1 MRTNIVVHDVRFPVN
16 YISCQSMLLFAT
28 MLLFTEP
35 TETTEAQA
43 ENSRIGGERGGT
55 EVGEEGGTSG

>member
-1 MRTNIVVHDVRFPVN
+1 
-16 YISCQSMLLFAT
+16 MLLFAT